1 MCPQPSWT
9 HRSRVRRAATGR
21 SAAPQQTS
29 RTAQGRPTAADRR
42 DVKVPSQ
49 RSRATRLVRRP
60 SPVAEQVGVVSVLRV
75 GPLRWQAWSLGLP
88 NPRHAMT
95 RRGALRKAQ
104 GDLDHEWRTGHVARS
119 QREPV

>member
-1 MCPQPSWT
+1 
-9 HRSRVRRAATGR
+9 
-21 SAAPQQTS
+21 
-29 RTAQGRPTAADRR
+29 
-42 DVKVPSQ
+42 VKVPSQ